1 MTTSLNET
9 ATDAVDRTAQEIL
22 DAFEAK
28 DSAKARS
35 YYEPDAV
42 IATAGRP
49 AARGGEAVSKA
60 ISDDIAD
67 PNFKLRLSNE
77 TTEVAGSGEL
87 AYRQGTF
94 TITYTNPQTK
104 KAENAAGSYLDV
116 FRKQADGSWKVV
128 ADFGI

>member
-1 MTTSLNET
+1 MTTNPNEST
-9 ATDAVDRTAQEIL
+9 TEAVDRTAQEIL

-28 DSAKARS
+28 DPAKARS
-35 YYEPDAV
+35 YYAPDAV

-67 PNFKLRLSNE
+67 PNFKLSLSNE
-77 TTEVAGSGEL
+77 KTEVAGSGEL

-94 TITYTNPQTK
+94 TITYTNPQSKT
-104 KAENAAGSYLDV
+104 AENAAGSYLDI
-116 FRKQADGSWKVV
+116 FRKQADGWKVV
-128 ADFGI
+128 ADFGV

>member
-1 MTTSLNET
+1 MTTNPNET

-42 IATAGRP
+42 IATANRP

-67 PNFKLRLSNE
+67 PNFKLSLSNE
-77 TTEVAGSGEL
+77 KTEVAGSGEL

-94 TITYTNPQTK
+94 TIAFTNPQTK
-104 KAENAAGSYLDV
+104 KAEHAAGSYLDV